1 MFLPHVGITNVVL
14 SLIFHELVVCY
25 CFWHRIKA
33 YPVWEKTDTLI
44 CNFFGKRKS
53 SPWRPAR
60 LMGLSHASGPGTPS
74 SLPLDCSI
82 CFAILC

>member
-60 LMGLSHASGPGTPS
+60 LMGL
-74 SLPLDCSI
+74 
-82 CFAILC
+82 